1 MDFRQLEIFRAV
13 MDSGSATAAAQL
25 LKLSQP
31 AISRQ
36 LSQIEAEL
44 GLALFIRGG
53 GKLRPTADAVAL
65 YDEALLAFEGIERVL
80 NLASRMRGGDT
91 GVLRLAAPYAFSEAL
106 LPRIVAH
113 LAATHHHLRYAA
125 EFGRYESIA
134 TMIAKRQVDIGILK
148 EPVTHPGISVVPL
161 AECGT
166 VCVMPAQHA
175 LARRAEVTV
184 AALVREPLVL
194 LGRDTAWR
202 SDLQALFRGA
212 PRMPAVRIDT
222 HSAAAACAFVREGL
236 GVGVLPELLAA
247 QFAGKGL
254 VLRPLDVPIRHRFL
268 VGSPAG
274 LHRSSLVEE
283 FAQAARAI
291 ATQLV
296 EQASAGSSLATPRR
310 E

>member
-13 MDSGSATAAAQL
+13 MDSGSATAAAQR

-36 LSQIEAEL
+36 LSHIEAEL
-44 GLALFIRGG
+44 GLTLFIRGG

-65 YDEALLAFEGIERVL
+65 YDEALRAFEGIERVL

-106 LPRIVAH
+106 LPRIVAC

-148 EPVTHPGISVVPL
+148 EPVTHPGISVQPL

-166 VCVMPAQHA
+166 VCVLPPQHP
-175 LARRAEVTV
+175 LARHAPVTV

-202 SDLQALFRGA
+202 SDLQALFRKA

-254 VLRPLDVPIRHRFL
+254 VLRPLHVPMRHRFL

-274 LHRSSLVEE
+274 LHRSSLVDE
-283 FAQAARAI
+283 FTQAARTI
-291 ATQLV
+291 AGQLG
-296 EQASAGSSLATPRR
+296 QRAGDHTSLAGPKGT
-310 E
+310 